1 MRWPLN
7 NQSSHLRAQSSTDT
21 SGNALV
27 HDVMVLSSIYGLSL
41 ATSVASDWVSTLP
54 PRVLPSRVGVV
65 QGAPKHILLYY
76 NKDFLI

>member
-7 NQSSHLRAQSSTDT
+7 NLSSHLKSQASIGTS

-27 HDVMVLSSIYGLSL
+27 HDVLILTSIYGLSL
-41 ATSVASDWVSTLP
+41 TTSMASDWVCTLP
-54 PRVLPSRVGVV
+54 SWVLPSRVGVV

-76 NKDFLI
+76 N